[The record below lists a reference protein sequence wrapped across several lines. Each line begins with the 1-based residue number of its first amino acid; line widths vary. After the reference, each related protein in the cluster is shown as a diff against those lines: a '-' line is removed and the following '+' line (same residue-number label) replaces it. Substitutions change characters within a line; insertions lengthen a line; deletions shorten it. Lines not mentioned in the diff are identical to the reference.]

1 MKLTKIEYINDRLY
15 SGCGV
20 VKISTYFE
28 KEIPI
33 VMGSEQQRWG
43 KLFYDLLRNAG
54 IWCPD
59 LAYSAGIRISTTKAA
74 DAEHKYKLRFSFISG
89 KGEPRDSV
97 EIEVYRFSDGS
108 SQVKIDGVVKHEK
121 VRFI

>member
-1 MKLTKIEYINDRLY
+1 MKLIKIEYTDDRFY

-20 VKISTYFE
+20 VKAPTSFE

-59 LAYSAGIRISTTKAA
+59 LAYSAGIRISTNKAA
-74 DAEHKYKLRFSFISG
+74 NAEHKYKLRFSFLSW
-89 KGEPRDSV
+89 KGLKRDSV
-97 EIEVYRFSDGS
+97 EIEVYRFRDGS